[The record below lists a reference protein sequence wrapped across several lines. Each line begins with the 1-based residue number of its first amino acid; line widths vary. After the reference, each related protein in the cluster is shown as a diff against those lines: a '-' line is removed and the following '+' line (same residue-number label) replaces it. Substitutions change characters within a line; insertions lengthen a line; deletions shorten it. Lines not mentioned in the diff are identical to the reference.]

1 MDASQLW
8 YPERVHSGPK
18 YEFCTFNM
26 SNVSEMLRNTRK
38 HYFGSN
44 GLEWMLH
51 NFGTPKY
58 YLRARN
64 TSFFIFYLPRVC
76 EMLRN
81 TSKHHFGSNVLEWML
96 HNFGTPKYCIRAWNT
111 SILSFTCQGFAKC
124 SETLPNIILGPMDLN
139 GCFTTLVPRNSAFRL
154 EQKFC
159 ILFVPKD
166 SGIIWNTHKHH
177 FGTNGLEWMLHNF
190 GTPK

>member
-8 YPERVHSGPK
+8 YPEIVHSGPK
-18 YEFCTFNM
+18 YEFCTFYM

-64 TSFFIFYLPRVC
+64 TNFFIFYLPRVC

-81 TSKHHFGSNVLEWML
+81 TSKHHFGSNGLEWML

-111 SILSFTCQGFAKC
+111 SILSFTCQGLRNAPKHFQTSFWVQWTWMDASQLWYPEIVHSGSNRSFASCSCRRIVKS
-124 SETLPNIILGPMDLN
+124 SETLTNIILGLMD
-139 GCFTTLVPRNSAFRL
+139 
-154 EQKFC
+154 
-159 ILFVPKD
+159 
-166 SGIIWNTHKHH
+166 
-177 FGTNGLEWMLHNF
+177 
-190 GTPK
+190 